1 MVNKKFIDIAGLT
14 RYNENLKTV
23 LSKKQDVIE
32 DLEDIRKNASD
43 AAGAAA
49 DAAAQA
55 LADAKADAAEK
66 YQVKGDYE
74 AAGTAAGLNE
84 AMDARMQAVEARE
97 VYVSA
102 TVNQA
107 ITDAKDAAIADAAEK
122 YQVKGEY
129 ETAGAAAQALVD
141 AKADAAS
148 LYQVKGDYEEAGA
161 AAQALADAKADAAS
175 LYQVKGDY
183 EVAGTAA
190 GLNAAMDARM
200 QAVEGREVYVSA
212 TVNQAIADAKDAALA
227 DAKTYADGLNT
238 AMDDRVKDLEA
249 IDHEKLAADAS
260 AAAVATVLD
269 DAPEKFDT
277 LKEVAEWISNNE
289 SASSAADLVTR
300 VAALEAID
308 HDAYVA
314 ADEVVL
320 NSAKSYA
327 DGLASNY
334 DEAGAAAQALADAK
348 AYTDGKVDGKF
359 DAAGAADAALASAK
373 AYTDTEVAKKQ
384 DIIEDLA
391 TIREGAAAGAT
402 ALQEDDLQFATDSE
416 IDALF
421 A

>member
-32 DLEDIRKNASD
+32 DLGDIRKNASD

-84 AMDARMQAVEARE
+84 AMDARMQAVE
-97 VYVSA
+97 
-102 TVNQA
+102 
-107 ITDAKDAAIADAAEK
+107 
-122 YQVKGEY
+122 
-129 ETAGAAAQALVD
+129 
-141 AKADAAS
+141 
-148 LYQVKGDYEEAGA
+148 
-161 AAQALADAKADAAS
+161 
-175 LYQVKGDY
+175 
-183 EVAGTAA
+183 
-190 GLNAAMDARM
+190 ARM

-249 IDHEKLAADAS
+249 IDHEKLAADA
-260 AAAVATVLD
+260 VATVLD
-269 DAPEKFDT
+269 GAPEKFDT

-308 HDAYVA
+308 HEAYIA

-320 NSAKSYA
+320 AAAKKHADDEIAKLSFDEAGTAKTLADAAEQNAKDYA
-327 DGLASNY
+327 DGKFQVKGDY
-334 DEAGAAAQALADAK
+334 EKAGAAAQALADAK
-348 AYTDGKVDGKF
+348 AYTD
-359 DAAGAADAALASAK
+359 
-373 AYTDTEVAKKQ
+373 TEAAKKQ
-384 DIIEDLA
+384 DVIGDLE
-391 TIREGAAAGAT
+391 TIRKGAAKGAT
-402 ALQEDDLQFATDSE
+402 AIQESDLQFATDGE